1 MHCIDL
7 SAWKY
12 LLGKNS
18 HEYVHYQLLGSYEK
32 CRKPQ
37 RASEIISVAA
47 KKKQGIRRAMEPPQ
61 IYLKGELEN
70 IGSGNFLGE
79 GGLDVQA

>member
-47 KKKQGIRRAMEPPQ
+47 KKNNV
-61 IYLKGELEN
+61 YGELW
-70 IGSGNFLGE
+70 SRLKFT
-79 GGLDVQA
+79 